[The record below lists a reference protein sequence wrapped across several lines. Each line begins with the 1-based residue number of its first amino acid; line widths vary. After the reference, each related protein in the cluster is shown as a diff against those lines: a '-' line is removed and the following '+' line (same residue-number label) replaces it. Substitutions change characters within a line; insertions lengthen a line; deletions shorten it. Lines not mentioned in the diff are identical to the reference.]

1 MNARML
7 QMLGLAIGL
16 VSLGE
21 VLILHWAALAL
32 RGSGL
37 SLASRILKMSSGE
50 ATG

>member
-7 QMLGLAIGL
+7 RMLALAIGL

-21 VLILHWAALAL
+21 VLLVHWAALAL

-37 SLASRILKMSSGE
+37 SLRVARELVADSLPS
-50 ATG
+50 